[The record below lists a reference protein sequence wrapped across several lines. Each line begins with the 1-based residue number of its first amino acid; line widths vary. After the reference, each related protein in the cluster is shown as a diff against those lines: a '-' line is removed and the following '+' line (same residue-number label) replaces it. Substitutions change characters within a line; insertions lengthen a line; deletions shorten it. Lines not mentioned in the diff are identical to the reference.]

1 MSSLYLMEQ
10 GLLIRQNG
18 ERLILYRDK
27 TAIAEVPLMKIERVV
42 VFGHV
47 HLTTGAISALLRHGI
62 DTTFLSWHGRL
73 KGRLVALESKNIP
86 LRLKQYERAHDEAFA
101 RELAR
106 RIVRAKVHSSLL
118 VLRRYQRNHPEW
130 SAEEAIA
137 QLERTLQT
145 LEQPQTLPS
154 LRGLEER
161 RFAACAPK
169 RRGDTGPV
177 SCLEGQAAAAY
188 FQAYGSMF
196 RRSLRFHKR
205 SRRPPQDPVNAALSL
220 GYSLLFSEALAIV
233 SSVGFDPYLGFFHAP
248 EYGRCSLALDLM
260 EEFRAAIVD
269 RLVLT
274 LFNNEVLQPLHF
286 TASESGVWFSV
297 EAKKRFLRE
306 YEETMQR
313 AFISRHTDH
322 RTTFRRLLLGQ
333 AERLAQAIL
342 HGEEY
347 EPYIAEP

>member
-154 LRGLEER
+154 LRG
-161 RFAACAPK
+161 
-169 RRGDTGPV
+169 
-177 SCLEGQAAAAY
+177 LEGQAAAAY